1 MTYSRWEVGGRVVR
15 TTYLSST
22 WAPGMQIWQVG
33 GGKSCA
39 PESMGMSTTQHG
51 GPHAVLVCF
60 FCLNEG
66 CGYTEDALPDAL
78 PGFLSRP
85 RPGSVSGCGSNCW
98 GWAHSPRPSQ
108 LSLTFDL

>member
-1 MTYSRWEVGGRVVR
+1 MLCGHLTCPVPGPLGCRYGRWGAKG
-15 TTYLSST
+15 
-22 WAPGMQIWQVG
+22 
-33 GGKSCA
+33 CA

-78 PGFLSRP
+78 PGFLPRP
-85 RPGSVSGCGSNCW
+85 RPGSVSGCGSDCR

>member
-1 MTYSRWEVGGRVVR
+1 MTYSRWEVGGHVVW
-15 TTYLSST
+15 TSYLSST

-33 GGKSCA
+33 GQGLC
-39 PESMGMSTTQHG
+39 PRVHG
-51 GPHAVLVCF
+51 HVYNTAWRATCGLGV

-78 PGFLSRP
+78 PGFLPRP
-85 RPGSVSGCGSNCW
+85 RPGSVSGRGSDCR